1 MLTRLLM
8 IACVLLVAAGVC
20 SAAPVDLGNGWTGE
34 VTVDAVRL
42 PTVRFLQI
50 RLVHAERGWAIVEQR
65 DVPTYITNP
74 MVLDWARTRTAWYD
88 DMYAAYVDLRDNRIG
103 QTITQGPWQLTIMGV
118 DATLKPPLIT
128 VRLKLTNTALDIS
141 ALGTYAITEPSEY
154 NWADFLGWATA
165 WALECVAR
173 YEAAMAPIAQSEL
186 DKAVT
191 E

>member
-1 MLTRLLM
+1 MRHLLAIM
-8 IACVLLVAAGVC
+8 VLVLLAGGVC
-20 SAAPVDLGNGWTGE
+20 SAAPVPLGNGWTGE

-42 PTVRFLQI
+42 PTVRFLQV
-50 RLVHAERGWAIVEQR
+50 RLVHAERGWSIVEQR
-65 DVPTYITNP
+65 DVPTYITAP
-74 MVLDWARTRTAWYD
+74 MIVAWAKERVAWYD
-88 DMYAAYVDLRDNRIG
+88 EMYAAYVDLRDNRIG

-128 VRLKLTNTALDIS
+128 VKLKLTNTALDIS
-141 ALGTYAITEPSEY
+141 ALGTYAITEPSDY

-173 YEAAMAPIAQSEL
+173 YEAAMAPIAQAEL